1 MQDLLDKI
9 HPIRALSPVA
19 TPADNTVQVTQIIN
33 RQGFESLTFLIATGA
48 LPDADATFTVALFE
62 DDAAGM
68 GTETAVAAGDIVG
81 TLALAGFIFSDD
93 DKVFKV
99 GYRGTKQ
106 YVRAK
111 ITPAANTSASLL
123 CVIAV
128 LAHASQLPTANP
140 PQ

>member
-9 HPIRALSPVA
+9 HPVRALSPAA
-19 TPADNTVQVTQIIN
+19 TAADNTVQVTQIIN
-33 RQGFESLTFLIATGA
+33 RQGFESLTFLIATGSI
-48 LPDADATFTVALFE
+48 PDADATYSVALFE
-62 DDAAGM
+62 DDAANM
-68 GTETAVAAGDIVG
+68 ATEAAVAAGDIVG
-81 TLALAGFIFSDD
+81 TLALAGFTFADD

-111 ITPAANTSASLL
+111 ITPVNNTGASLL

-128 LAHASQLPTANP
+128 LGHANQLPTANP

>member
-9 HPIRALSPVA
+9 HTIRALSPVA

-128 LAHASQLPTANP
+128 LGHASQLPTANP